1 MTLIAAPAFERLL
14 TGMAP
19 WGTGGV
25 CVNFL
30 SGPDITADQ
39 LAAGYLPGD
48 PERLA
53 AVKRAV
59 DPDDVFRT
67 HHGRA

>member
-1 MTLIAAPAFERLL
+1 
-14 TGMAP
+14 MAP
-19 WGTGGV
+19 WATAGV

-30 SGPDITADQ
+30 SGPDISASR

-53 AVKRAV
+53 EIKRV
-59 DPDDVFRT
+59 IDPSDVFRT